1 MGHKRTSEITWS
13 SELQVLM
20 PTILQKCV
28 KGLGLGTEGGE
39 GMVVVMVAESGLPT
53 QTL

>member
-1 MGHKRTSEITWS
+1 MGHKRTLEITWS

-20 PTILQKCV
+20 PTILQRCIKR
-28 KGLGLGTEGGE
+28 LGLETDGGE
-39 GMVVVMVAESGLPT
+39 GMAVVMVAESGLPI